1 MPTLNRAPP
10 NRTGYYVESTDAY
23 PLPIGKLGHFTAH
36 ICCLRIM
43 QRLREAVNDR
53 IGIEPIV

>member
-36 ICCLRIM
+36 IH
-43 QRLREAVNDR
+43 
-53 IGIEPIV
+53 